1 MKGAEEDSDTC
12 SGKEGEEKYE
22 GGKKST
28 SAEDGKKDGAEGEE
42 AVQDTFGAHVVIH
55 QALHLPELG

>member
-1 MKGAEEDSDTC
+1 MKSAEEDSDR
-12 SGKEGEEKYE
+12 GKEGEEKYE

-28 SAEDGKKDGAEGEE
+28 SAEDGKEDGVEGEE